1 MVSSSSSSSS
11 SSPSAH
17 VIPPYVS
24 LLAGMSS
31 GILGNFLLQPLDVAK
46 TSLINPQGNHSGM
59 FALWRSI
66 YQSHGIQGVWRG
78 SGPAVTRIS
87 IGAGVYFCVQSTLL
101 SQLKHLKAA
110 TTEVSHTTPTS
121 TTTTSATVPS
131 SHVTLSSFELLV
143 VGFCSRASAV
153 SVCCPIS
160 VVKTRIEGSSVRPY
174 RSLLHGLTSIYKT
187 EGMRGL
193 YTGLLPSVLKDSPYA
208 AVYLLLYSNLKQMIT
223 PSVLAWTSGGDLS
236 QKDSKKESPVVQFI
250 AAFTAGGIATTFFHP
265 SEVIKTRLQLMKLQE
280 IAQAAAVTATTTTTT
295 TAMASAS
302 AQPMVPTL
310 PRHRVL
316 FIARIILQ
324 ENGVKGFFR
333 GLLPR
338 VMKRSLSNALGWMT
352 YEQLV
357 QMWTGVAAGL

>member
-1 MVSSSSSSSS
+1 MRFCTVHFRLLSSSC
-11 SSPSAH
+11 
-17 VIPPYVS
+17 VS
-24 LLAGMSS
+24 
-31 GILGNFLLQPLDVAK
+31 
-46 TSLINPQGNHSGM
+46 
-59 FALWRSI
+59 
-66 YQSHGIQGVWRG
+66 
-78 SGPAVTRIS
+78 
-87 IGAGVYFCVQSTLL
+87 
-101 SQLKHLKAA
+101 
-110 TTEVSHTTPTS
+110 
-121 TTTTSATVPS
+121 
-131 SHVTLSSFELLV
+131 
-143 VGFCSRASAV
+143 ASAV

-187 EGMRGL
+187 EGMKGL

-208 AVYLLLYSNLKQMIT
+208 AVYLLLYSNLKQMVT
-223 PSVLAWTSGGDLS
+223 PSVLAWTGGDLS

-280 IAQAAAVTATTTTTT
+280 IAHAAAVTATTTTTAT
-295 TAMASAS
+295 ASAS
-302 AQPMVPTL
+302 AQAMVPAL